1 MATFLVERYWPGV
14 TPAAAEAAT
23 AALPGV
29 VATIVTA
36 ADEVCFWYVE
46 ADSAAAAEAA
56 FAAAAIPI
64 DRISTAT
71 ALPSSAAHGPAGPG
85 RPDATREHRRPDTP
99 GRPDRPRRPDAPRP
113 PAAG

>member
-1 MATFLVERYWPGV
+1 MTIPVATFLVERYWPGV
-14 TPAAAEAAT
+14 TPAAAEAVT

-71 ALPSSAAHGPAGPG
+71 ALPASAG
-85 RPDATREHRRPDTP
+85 RIAPDGSR
-99 GRPDRPRRPDAPRP
+99 GPDAPRRP
-113 PAAG
+113 NAIRGPAAD

>member
-46 ADSAAAAEAA
+46 ADSVAAAKGA

-71 ALPSSAAHGPAGPG
+71 ALPSSASQG
-85 RPDATREHRRPDTP
+85 PDAPRGPFRPDTP
-99 GRPDRPRRPDAPRP
+99 RRP
-113 PAAG
+113 AAD

>member
-1 MATFLVERYWPGV
+1 VTRPVATFLVERYWPGV

-36 ADEVCFWYVE
+36 ADEVCFWYIE

-71 ALPSSAAHGPAGPG
+71 ALPSSVPRLAPDGSS
-85 RPDATREHRRPDTP
+85 RPTAR
-99 GRPDRPRRPDAPRP
+99 
-113 PAAG
+113 